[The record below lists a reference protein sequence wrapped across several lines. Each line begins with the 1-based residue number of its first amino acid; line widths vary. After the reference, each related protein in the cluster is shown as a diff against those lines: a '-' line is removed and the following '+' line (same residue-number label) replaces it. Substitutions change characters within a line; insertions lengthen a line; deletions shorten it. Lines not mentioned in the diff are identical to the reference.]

1 MTFKSR
7 PSTYAIN
14 RAPTGR
20 GRCRKC
26 KHIIPKGELRIV
38 ITAFLRPGRST
49 HLLRCASCACLP
61 AFAAAV
67 RAVYGAPPRACLARR
82 RRSCVRRCR
91 AQWMPP
97 HRTRSRLGRQRWP
110 HRTRCQS

>member
-1 MTFKSR
+1 MGFKTR

-26 KHIIPKGELRIV
+26 KQCIPKGELRIV

-49 HLLRCASCACLP
+49 PLLRCSSCACLP

-67 RAVYGAPPRACLARR
+67 KAVYGNVSRVPGEEAEEMRAL
-82 RRSCVRRCR
+82 
-91 AQWMPP
+91 M
-97 HRTRSRLGRQRWP
+97 QRGME
-110 HRTRCQS
+110 